1 MLRRVNQLVN
11 GPLLPANE
19 SGACIARGIFY
30 FADTWRVSRQSCLLS
45 GWRRTG
51 QGAATSIVHLNSNL
65 SSDADI
71 YGKQQKNNEAVEHR
85 KEGMIGIYF

>member
-1 MLRRVNQLVN
+1 MLVKWSQAHRAGRKAQH
-11 GPLLPANE
+11 
-19 SGACIARGIFY
+19 
-30 FADTWRVSRQSCLLS
+30 
-45 GWRRTG
+45 
-51 QGAATSIVHLNSNL
+51 TSIVHLNSNL